1 MQAQGA
7 AEPERRPN
15 ILLAIADDWGY
26 PHASCY
32 GDPVVKTPTFDRL
45 AREGVLF
52 RNAFVSSPSCTP
64 SRGAL
69 LSGQHFWRLREG
81 ADLWVTLPA
90 DIPVYTDLLEQ
101 AGYFIGHTR
110 KGWGPGRLG
119 DRTRNPAGPQ
129 FKDFKTFLDERP
141 KGRPFCFWFGSLDP
155 HRPYDLGSGRESG
168 IDPAKIKLPAALPDA
183 AEVRSDVAD
192 YYFEVQRFDREVG
205 DLVRQLEAIGELENT
220 LVVMTG
226 DHGMPFPRGKAN
238 LYDLG
243 THVPLAMRWGGKVA
257 RPGRTADEFV
267 SLADLAP
274 TFLEAAGL
282 AVPKTMTARGLS
294 DVLTEKV
301 PDDASPRDH
310 VLFGRERHTQAQ
322 EAPQTGGYPMR
333 GIRTAEYLYIRNFAP
348 DRWPIGTPDY
358 KRAYLARAWLGDTD
372 NGPSKEYL
380 WQHRDEPAI
389 QPYYARAFAKRPA
402 EELYDLRQDADQQ
415 HNVADD
421 EPYAAVKEGLS
432 ARLMEELKSTADPRV
447 VGGGEQFDR
456 YPYYGAVPEWP
467 W

>member
-1 MQAQGA
+1 MQAHA

-52 RNAFVSSPSCTP
+52 RHAFVSSPSCTP

-81 ADLWVTLPA
+81 ADLWCTLPA
-90 DIPVYTDLLEQ
+90 DIPVYTDLLEE
-101 AGYFIGHTR
+101 AGYFVGHTR

-119 DRTRNPAGPQ
+119 ERTCNPAGPQ

-141 KGRPFCFWFGSLDP
+141 KEKPFCFWFGSLDP
-155 HRPYDLGSGRESG
+155 HRPYDLGSGRANG
-168 IDPAKIKLPAALPDA
+168 IDLAKIKLPAALPDA
-183 AEVRSDVAD
+183 PEVRSDVAD

-205 DLVRQLEAIGELENT
+205 DLVRHLEEIGELDNT

-243 THVPLAMRWGGKVA
+243 THVPLAMRWGGNIE

-274 TFLEAAGL
+274 TFLDAARV
-282 AVPKTMTARGLS
+282 AAPETMTARSLRG
-294 DVLTEKV
+294 VLTDKV
-301 PDDASPRDH
+301 AADTPPRDH

-348 DRWPIGTPDY
+348 DRWPIGTPDH

-380 WQHRDEPAI
+380 WQHRDEPAV
-389 QPYYARAFAKRPA
+389 QPYYALAFAKRPA
-402 EELYDLRQDADQQ
+402 EELYDLSQDADQQ
-415 HNVADD
+415 HNVA
-421 EPYAAVKEGLS
+421 ENESYAAVKKELS
-432 ARLMEELKSTADPRV
+432 ARLMEELRSTADPRV